1 MSAWIKEVD
10 QQTDIAVS
18 RATLYSMDKNVTHS
32 ISKERICCE
41 HNVRVS
47 VCSHTWLTF
56 RTVGASSSLSLF
68 IAATGVSL
76 KYGGSPSTIS
86 TTMIPI
92 DQISTWCIIIQL
104 HYVADVIA
112 HIATVGIHATWE
124 WSPLFFSVTAFECV
138 PPHLSAIW
146 WFGDNLRSHPIGCPH

>member
-1 MSAWIKEVD
+1 MSVPDFTVIYLV
-10 QQTDIAVS
+10 AVS
-18 RATLYSMDKNVTHS
+18 T
-32 ISKERICCE
+32 RICE
-41 HNVRVS
+41 YMS
-47 VCSHTWLTF
+47 VCFHTWLTF

-86 TTMIPI
+86 TTIIPI

-104 HYVADVIA
+104 NYAADLICCHCWHLRYMRMVP
-112 HIATVGIHATWE
+112 TV
-124 WSPLFFSVTAFECV
+124 FFSMAAFECA

-146 WFGDNLRSHPIGCPH
+146 